1 MLGEYQNGFRR
12 DRATTDQLF
21 TMRQTLE
28 KLWEHISSYHLFI
41 DFRTAYDSIIRREIW
56 KVMEELGIPEELIR
70 ICKLVIIGSKGR
82 IKVNGKMSEALKI
95 DRGVRQGDELA
106 PILFNLVL
114 DAVMRRANIRRNATL
129 LYHLVIRSWGML
141 MTWI

>member
-1 MLGEYQNGFRR
+1 M
-12 DRATTDQLF
+12 
-21 TMRQTLE
+21 
-28 KLWEHISSYHLFI
+28 FI

-114 DAVMRRANIRRNATL
+114 EAVMRRANIRRNATL